1 VNYSNKSLALSV
13 VVVFGLFG
21 CASDKHLV
29 KLQSAKTITDTA
41 PFKGAAGDIPYE
53 FQERLG
59 LEVGYNIQYVK
70 LERFSGYKLTFIFR
84 NKSTSTIDISPRI
97 RLIDANGM
105 IIKESSYDG
114 VMAESAM
121 MARTAIPQIPAI
133 QIAQQPYGSYQS
145 GTIQNLNTGNTYTYS
160 GYSQPQPNYGASFAG
175 GFAQGAA
182 LGAAIAGASE
192 RKYGVM
198 MMEWLPRNWMRGNY
212 TLEPNLATSGSILY
226 SASSSTKLPLKIKLD
241 IGTSEFMFETVSGS

>member
-1 VNYSNKSLALSV
+1 VNYSNKNLALLI

-29 KLQSAKTITDTA
+29 KPQSARAITDTA
-41 PFKGAAGDIPYE
+41 PFKGAASDIPYE
-53 FQERLG
+53 FQEHLG

-84 NKSTSTIDISPRI
+84 NKSASTIDISPRI

-105 IIKESSYDG
+105 IVKESSYDG

-121 MARTAIPQIPAI
+121 LARTAIPAIPVT
-133 QIAQQPYGSYQS
+133 QQPYGSYQS
-145 GTIQNLNTGNTYTYS
+145 GTIQNLNTGNTYMYS

-182 LGAAIAGASE
+182 MGAAIHAASE
-192 RKYGVM
+192 RKYGTM
-198 MMEWLPRNWMRGNY
+198 MMEWLPRNWMSANY
-212 TLEPNLATSGSILY
+212 SLEPNLATSGSILY
-226 SASSSTKLPLKIKLD
+226 SASNSTKLPLKIKLD
-241 IGTSEFMFETVSGS
+241 TGASEFLFETISGS